1 MMVVHEDEEPSG
13 RGYNSNKHSS
23 GYGDSARTPSP
34 LQRGKGGNV
43 RLSYPLF
50 WFVYFELLLFRLS
63 YLYQYILFR
72 FDVVNINP
80 NRIHSVHLLS
90 GSCG

>member
-13 RGYNSNKHSS
+13 RGYNKNKHNS

-50 WFVYFELLLFRLS
+50 WFVYSELLLVKFS
-63 YLYQYILFR
+63 CLYQILCR
-72 FDVVNINP
+72 FDVMNINH
-80 NRIHSVHLLS
+80 NLIHSIHLLS
-90 GSCG
+90 GSRG